1 MNTSTKVA
9 GFILG
14 LAAVFA
20 LALGAGALAGPENT
34 TPDTPGDEV
43 ATGTASPVT
52 DGSLAG
58 LTSTDAGY
66 TFSLETADVAAGTQ
80 VPVHFRIKGPDGQ
93 PVTRYVES
101 HDKQLHLIAVRR
113 DLTEYAHVHPV
124 LDDTGTWTVP
134 LDLDEAGTYRLFA
147 DFTPDGGAP
156 LTLGA
161 ELHVAGHFDP
171 RPLPPTT
178 ATTTV
183 DGYTVTLDGVLTPG
197 QASTVTATVSRDG
210 HPVTD
215 LQPYLGAYGHLVA
228 LRATDLGYLHV
239 HPDGHPGDGI
249 TPPGPGID
257 FSVTTPSADDYR
269 LFLDFR
275 HDGVVRTAEFTL
287 TAGPAPSPDTTTG
300 TAPTPDGHGH

>member
-66 TFSLETADVAAGTQ
+66 TFSLETADVDAGTQ

-210 HPVTD
+210 TRSPTCSPTSAPTDILWRCEPPTWVISTCTRTDTRVTGS
-215 LQPYLGAYGHLVA
+215 L
-228 LRATDLGYLHV
+228 
-239 HPDGHPGDGI
+239 
-249 TPPGPGID
+249 PPARV
-257 FSVTTPSADDYR
+257 STSRSR
-269 LFLDFR
+269 L
-275 HDGVVRTAEFTL
+275 
-287 TAGPAPSPDTTTG
+287 PAPTTTDCSWTSDMTEWCG
-300 TAPTPDGHGH
+300 PPSSL

>member
-1 MNTSTKVA
+1 MKTSTKVA
-9 GFILG
+9 GFVLG
-14 LAAVFA
+14 LAAVFT
-20 LALGAGALAGPENT
+20 LAVGAGALVGPENT
-34 TPDTPGDEV
+34 TPDTPGDGVVPERDASV
-43 ATGTASPVT
+43 AGGSP
-52 DGSLAG
+52 AG
-58 LTSTDAGY
+58 LTATDNGY
-66 TFSLETADVAAGTQ
+66 TFALDTADVDAGTQ
-80 VPVHFRIKGPDGQ
+80 VPVHFHILDSDGQ
-93 PVTRYVES
+93 PVTRYIES

-147 DFTPDGGAP
+147 DFTPEGGKP

-161 ELHVAGHFDP
+161 DLQVAGHFDP
-171 RPLPPTT
+171 RPLPPPT

-183 DGYTVTLDGVLTPG
+183 DGYTVTLDGVLVPD
-197 QASTVTATVSRDG
+197 QASTMTATVLRDE

-239 HPDGHPGDGI
+239 HPNGHPGDGI
-249 TPPGPGID
+249 TPAGPGID
-257 FSVTTPSADDYR
+257 FSVTTPSAGDYR

-287 TAGPAPSPDTTTG
+287 TAGPAPSTGTDTTP
-300 TAPTPDGHGH
+300 APDRHGH